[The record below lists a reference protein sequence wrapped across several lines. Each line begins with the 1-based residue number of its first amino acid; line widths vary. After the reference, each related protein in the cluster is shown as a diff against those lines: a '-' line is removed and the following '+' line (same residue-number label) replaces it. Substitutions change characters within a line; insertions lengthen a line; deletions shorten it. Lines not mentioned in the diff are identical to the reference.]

1 MARPPLRVIQ
11 SLSATPARLL
21 AATLAVLLVAS
32 AAVLMTSDLK
42 QPDIAADGLVAFDE
56 STAELTDQDAY
67 TQTYTDAQGVNRTYI
82 SFLPE
87 RVMRDGEWVATSSE
101 LVLAEE
107 GSIAAPLH
115 SMEPVFSATAT
126 DDVAVTLL
134 SNGHALQV
142 GLEGLGGAEPHI
154 SEGNNLGSDHSV
166 TYEGALDGDDVVF
179 SLDNGTMREAV
190 VLTQPPGE
198 QQPVYQWRF
207 TAPELETRLTDFGV
221 IEFFDEVGDVKY
233 SLYLPVMWDSAGE
246 NGYVDSP
253 SLPIEYDFVREEGD
267 TWVMT
272 LRPSIEWLNA
282 TERVYPV
289 YVDPQVNIGA
299 AGVATYK
306 EDNYT
311 YNHGS
316 TPHIGNSKQNS
327 TCCAWR
333 TVFRMNL
340 NGYFNYRLV
349 GGNIYGARTYYS
361 SGNFGGNLY
370 WANAFR
376 FDGNGSWLGG
386 FTMATGLYESGTGG
400 FDAASHIVNSD
411 DIYSYN
417 MLTGEENN
425 ATYSLKQ
432 LTLGVYIDYV
442 NLHTIGTVTGPTG
455 GVEKVNMPLMSATG
469 TVFSGMTQ
477 QFQYVFTSNNE
488 GTTFES
494 QWVGAGNYR
503 VPDGALTPG
512 KRYTYSVKSRDTGYL
527 SPIVTAS
534 NANWYFFTDAAPAV
548 PTNVA
553 VDGAL
558 LDQARVVQNDRPTLS
573 ATVAD
578 PDGGAVQALF
588 TVMQDGI
595 VIMDSVPG
603 STATVTKTT
612 TGVSSIEL
620 PYSLNPGST
629 YTVTAV
635 AFSGS
640 MASLTTSVTS
650 PFTVDVDRT
659 IREIPGDDDDS
670 TGVAP

>member
-1 MARPPLRVIQ
+1 
-11 SLSATPARLL
+11 
-21 AATLAVLLVAS
+21 LLVATLSVLFAVS
-32 AAVLMTSDLK
+32 AVVVATSDSG
-42 QPDIAADGLVAFDE
+42 QPDVAAAGLVTFDE
-56 STAELTDQDAY
+56 SSAELTDQDAY

-82 SFLPE
+82 AFLPE
-87 RVMRDGEWVATSSE
+87 RVMRDGEWVQASSKLE
-101 LVLAEE
+101 TASG
-107 GSIAAPLH
+107 GSIVAPLH
-115 SMEPVFSATAT
+115 SMEPVFAAEAS
-126 DDVAVTLL
+126 DDTAVTLT
-134 SNGHALQV
+134 SEEHQMQV
-142 GLEGLGGAEPHI
+142 GLVGLNGATPEI
-154 SEGNNLGSDHSV
+154 SEQQELGSEHSV
-166 TYEGALDGDDVVF
+166 TYDGALDGDDVVF

-190 VLTQPPGE
+190 VLTEAPGTEQPTYE
-198 QQPVYQWRF
+198 WRF
-207 TAPELETRLTDFGV
+207 SAPGLEARETDFGV
-221 IEFFDEVGDVKY
+221 IEFVDDAGEVKY
-233 SLYLPVMWDSAGE
+233 SLYLPLMWDSAGE

-253 SLPIEYDFVREEGD
+253 SLPVDYTFEATGD
-267 TWVMT
+267 GKWVMT
-272 LRPSIEWLNA
+272 LHPDLEWLNA
-282 TERVYPV
+282 SERVYPV

-306 EDNYT
+306 EDNFT

-316 TPHIGNSKQNS
+316 TPHIGNSQQNS

-340 NGYFNYRLV
+340 NSYFNYRLV

-361 SGNFGGNLY
+361 TGNFGGNLY

-400 FDAASHIVNSD
+400 FDAASHIVNND

-425 ATYSLKQ
+425 AVYSLKR

-469 TVFSGMTQ
+469 TVYSGMTQ
-477 QFQYVFTSNNE
+477 QFQYVFTSNNG

-512 KRYTYSVKSRDTGYL
+512 KRYAYTVKSRDTGYL
-527 SPIVTAS
+527 SPIVSLT

-548 PTNVA
+548 PTSIA
-553 VDGAL
+553 VEGEV
-558 LDQARVVQNDRPTLS
+558 LDQPRVVQDDRPTLS

-578 PDGGAVQALF
+578 PDGGDVQALF

-595 VIMDSVPG
+595 VIMDSVAG
-603 STATVTKTT
+603 SKATVTKTT
-612 TGVSSIEL
+612 TGVSSVEL
-620 PYSLNPGST
+620 PYALSPGST
-629 YTVTAV
+629 YTVRAV

-640 MASLTTSVTS
+640 MAGESSSVTS
-650 PFTVDVDRT
+650 SFTVDVDRT
-659 IREIPGDDDDS
+659 IREIPGEDDDE
-670 TGVAP
+670 TGAAS